1 MCSTLFSPV
10 GITWKISSATVFLE
24 MQNMYA
30 RTWSFKYWRSQI
42 KTSNTLLRTSRIQ
55 RRLLSVCG
63 VRGKCLGKVTCPYIF
78 ATTTTSKVSGVSPVM
93 WQNITGLS
101 CKTCHTSLPLALLP
115 WKLGNKVLIRGVFQL
130 RTTGK
135 DRAERRTKALRLK
148 TKSVGGWRTQEVLS
162 KI

>member
-1 MCSTLFSPV
+1 
-10 GITWKISSATVFLE
+10 
-24 MQNMYA
+24 MYA

-55 RRLLSVCG
+55 RRFLSVCG
-63 VRGKCLGKVTCPYIF
+63 VRGQCLGKVTCPYIF
-78 ATTTTSKVSGVSPVM
+78 ARTTTSKVSGVSPVM

-115 WKLGNKVLIRGVFQL
+115 WKLGNKVLIRGVFWL

-135 DRAERRTKALRLK
+135 DGRKEEEPKRW
-148 TKSVGGWRTQEVLS
+148 GWRPKTLAGGEHKESWVKFKKQEAT
-162 KI
+162 